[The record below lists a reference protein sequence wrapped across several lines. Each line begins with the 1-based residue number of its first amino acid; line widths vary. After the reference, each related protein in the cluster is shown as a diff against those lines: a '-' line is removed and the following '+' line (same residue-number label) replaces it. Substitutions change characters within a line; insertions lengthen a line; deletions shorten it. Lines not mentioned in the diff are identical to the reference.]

1 MIIAPTV
8 LAASI
13 EAFTYHGDAAPAL
26 HQAELSIRPGTLT
39 AVLGGSGSGKTT
51 LGKVL
56 AGWLRPGHAGALTGS
71 LALGTDRLDF
81 HGAPTDPRI
90 NPAAWS
96 HRVGFVPQDA
106 AAMLSTVRS
115 TVAEELAFGLE
126 NRGTPPEEMR
136 REVTRAARMTGV
148 AGLLHRDPAT
158 LSGGELRRLALGCAV
173 ITSPE
178 VLVLDEPLASL
189 DETGAGQ
196 LHSLI
201 TDLCRAGTAVVVLSQ
216 TVDALVRAASDWVI
230 LTEGTITATG
240 TPEQLADAAALG
252 EAGVVAPGLPGH
264 ETQPLLA
271 GPCTPDPGTSDPVTP
286 SPGTSGP
293 GAAGVLELRGVSF
306 GYALAP
312 GGFRKARMPRKP
324 RTPKEPQTQAEPG
337 AARPEQILRNLDLT
351 VHAGEIVA
359 ITGPNGAGKS
369 TLLKHFNGLLRSA
382 SGDVRICGQSIA
394 DSPTGMIAA
403 SVGLLF
409 QHPGDQLFERTVLRE
424 VRFGLRD
431 LHARHATGGTGR
443 RRVWLQGLR
452 AGPCSRA
459 GAGAGAGTGTR
470 TGQLSRDEA
479 EATALEAL
487 AAVGLAARAGE
498 HPAELSASRQRLLA
512 LATVLAREPALL
524 VLDEPTV
531 GLDRHG
537 LALLRTAVDAAAA
550 RGAGVVLVTHDQDY
564 ARDYAHR
571 VLELRGGRLEEQRD

>member
-1 MIIAPTV
+1 MIIAPPA

-13 EAFTYHGDAAPAL
+13 ESFTYHGDAAPAL
-26 HQAELSIRPGTLT
+26 QQAELSIRPGTLT

-106 AAMLSTVRS
+106 SAMLSTVRS

-136 REVTRAARMTGV
+136 RDVTRAARMTGL

-189 DETGAGQ
+189 DETGAIQ

-201 TDLCRAGTAVVVLSQ
+201 TELCRAGTAVVVLSQ

-230 LTEGTITATG
+230 LTEGTVTATG
-240 TPEQLADAAALG
+240 TPEQLAGAAALG

-264 ETQPLLA
+264 ETQPLR
-271 GPCTPDPGTSDPVTP
+271 PG
-286 SPGTSGP
+286 PGTSGP
-293 GAAGVLELRGVSF
+293 GIFGPVTPGPGAASVLELRSVSF
-306 GYALAP
+306 GYAAAP
-312 GGFRKARMPRKP
+312 GRLRKPRKP
-324 RTPKEPQTQAEPG
+324 QKPRRQAEPG
-337 AARPEQILRNLDLT
+337 EFRPEQILRNLDLT
-351 VHAGEIVA
+351 VRPGEIVA

-369 TLLKHFNGLLRSA
+369 TLLKHFNGLLRPA

-394 DSPTGMIAA
+394 DSPTGTIAA

-431 LHARHATGGTGR
+431 LHATGNTGR
-443 RRVWLQGLR
+443 RGWLQALR
-452 AGPCSRA
+452 TGQRSGAGTRTGS
-459 GAGAGAGTGTR
+459 GAGAGAGSGAGAGTGAGTG
-470 TGQLSRDEA
+470 TGQLSREEA

-487 AAVGLAARAGE
+487 AAVGLAAWAGE

-550 RGAGVVLVTHDQDY
+550 RGAGVVLVTHDQVY
-564 ARDYAHR
+564 ARDHAHR
-571 VLELRGGRLEEQRD
+571 VLELRGGRLKDQRD